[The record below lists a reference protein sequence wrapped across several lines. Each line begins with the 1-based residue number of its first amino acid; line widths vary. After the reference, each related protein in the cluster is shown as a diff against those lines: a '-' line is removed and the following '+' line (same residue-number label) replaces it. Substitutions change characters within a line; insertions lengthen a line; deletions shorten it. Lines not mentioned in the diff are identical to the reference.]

1 MENKIRDLPPVQI
14 SYYKILHAVNVLL
27 DLLVDSLA
35 PLRYI
40 GPGKVPLATASFEQD
55 VDSVEGFLGRQSA
68 SSIKCDKVLVNTI
81 SLGMVNKQL
90 EQTVLQT
97 GSQVL

>member
-1 MENKIRDLPPVQI
+1 MQI
-14 SYYKILHAVNVLL
+14 SYYDILHAVNVLL

-55 VDSVEGFLGRQSA
+55 VNFVEGFLGRRSA

-81 SLGMVNKQL
+81 SLGTVNKHL
-90 EQTVLQT
+90 EQTMLRT
-97 GSQVL
+97 GPQVL